1 MIHWLSLIED
11 DAILD
16 RIIEVKET
24 SSRDWWDEISESER
38 DSVLKGLKEA
48 DAGRL
53 NSHSQARSLYEDA
66 LGSSG
71 PITRLRS

>member
-1 MIHWLSLIED
+1 MSTSIQERKIELIHWLSLIED

-66 LGSSG
+66 L
-71 PITRLRS
+71 